1 MPKLKTLLFL
11 GAAGG
16 VVAAVRKRASGEQV
30 QQAASKA
37 SDLADRAKQAAPA
50 PVQQAVDTAVEKVTE
65 AASSATGGDG
75 SSESGDGDRDAT
87 RRYAAPAEAGAQPP
101 VESGGAPSDVPQP
114 TQAHSVAPA
123 IDEDPSLDATRAHDL
138 PKDVVMPDV
147 SDDDPSVQEAE
158 AAAAADARTIGQN
171 ADENQP

>member
-1 MPKLKTLLFL
+1 MPKFKTLLFV
-11 GAAGG
+11 GAAAG
-16 VVAAVRKRASGEQV
+16 VVAAVRKRASSEQV
-30 QQAASKA
+30 QQVVDK
-37 SDLADRAKQAAPA
+37 AKQAAPA

-65 AASSATGGDG
+65 AASSVTGGG
-75 SSESGDGDRDAT
+75 GQGGDTEGDRDAT

-101 VESGGAPSDVPQP
+101 AESGGAPSDSAQP
-114 TQAHSVAPA
+114 TQAHSVAGDNP
-123 IDEDPSLDATRAHDL
+123 EDPSLDATRAHDL

-158 AAAAADARTIGQN
+158 AAAAADAGTIGRN